1 MPIRL
6 FEAEKGIGMT
16 MSEVESFL
24 LECNSNLLLGTVD
37 AAGDPNIHP
46 VWYHYEPRRQRL
58 YIFTGKSSSKA
69 RNIDRKPEVYFDVDD
84 DRWPYKGVRGKG
96 RAKVVGGKERA
107 LALSKKILTRY
118 VKKDHPLAFAFLDSV
133 EKGESVVIE
142 ITPAFFSTW
151 DYRKLPPHLR
161 RDDLR
166 QT

>member
-6 FEAEKGIGMT
+6 FEAEQGIGMT
-16 MSEVESFL
+16 EAEVESFL

-46 VWYHYEPRRQRL
+46 VWYHYDPRRLRL

-69 RNIDRKPEVYFDVDD
+69 LNISRKPQVYFDVDD

-96 RAKVVGGKERA
+96 HAKVVIGKEKA
-107 LALSKKILTRY
+107 LALSEKILARY
-118 VKKDHPLAFAFLDSV
+118 VKRNHPLASAFLNSV
-133 EKGESVVIE
+133 ERGKSVVIE

-151 DYRKLPPHLR
+151 DYHKLPPHLLR
-161 RDDLR
+161 NDLR